1 MKCIRLHHSKR
12 WLLPVELAVTVIIL
26 QESCPSL
33 HCDAPHVHSDLP
45 TPPTFPPLTVKAE
58 RTPRSERKRRDSFG
72 MYDGYESCSE
82 ESTSSSSSE
91 DSDDEVVPSIPAS
104 LPIIKNNGQVYTYPD
119 GKAGMGER
127 LNGNLQLP
135 LSLPFSFLFFS
146 VNVSERS
153 SPSVRLTLSRCCLSF
168 PPQRRARC
176 VEWWAC
182 AMLFTPKRSAS
193 AACRVRGAI
202 PPIPKRPASWRDYRW
217 GLPLLPLWCISL
229 TMTSWLI
236 LTRFSG
242 AFSGQTTNEKSKS
255 FAETASNGK
264 AGCLRPVP
272 SKSTE
277 PVQIKSW
284 YAFTLQ

>member
-1 MKCIRLHHSKR
+1 MKAAVRSRPAAPAQRTATMR
-12 WLLPVELAVTVIIL
+12 WCPPSPLACPSSRTTARSTPTPTARPEWVSVWMGTCNFL
-26 QESCPSL
+26 FRCPSL
-33 HCDAPHVHSDLP
+33 
-45 TPPTFPPLTVKAE
+45 
-58 RTPRSERKRRDSFG
+58 
-72 MYDGYESCSE
+72 
-82 ESTSSSSSE
+82 
-91 DSDDEVVPSIPAS
+91 
-104 LPIIKNNGQVYTYPD
+104 
-119 GKAGMGER
+119 
-127 LNGNLQLP
+127 
-135 LSLPFSFLFFS
+135 FFFC
-146 VNVSERS
+146 NPVSERS
-153 SPSVRLTLSRCCLSF
+153 SPSVRLTVSRCCLSF

-182 AMLFTPKRSAS
+182 GMLFTPKRSAS

-255 FAETASNGK
+255 SAETASNGK